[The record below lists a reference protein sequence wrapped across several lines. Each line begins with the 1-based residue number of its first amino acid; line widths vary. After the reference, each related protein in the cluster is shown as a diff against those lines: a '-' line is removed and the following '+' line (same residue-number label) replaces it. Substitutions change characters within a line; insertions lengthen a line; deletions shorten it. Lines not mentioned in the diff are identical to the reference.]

1 MITTSDY
8 IQFREPTYDE
18 FIANIAKAVRHEYEN
33 YHKHVPAEEVDQ
45 MVSNFPEELWEE
57 KCAAYCTEDG
67 KSMCVM
73 TPNKDGS
80 QYMYSLFVDEAE
92 RNKGIGSAL
101 TVHAVNNSPKGVSLH
116 VNTKNEGA
124 QRLYRRL
131 HFKPYGMLMPE
142 REIFM
147 ATRPGL
153 GGKENW

>member
-1 MITTSDY
+1 MSNIWY
-8 IQFREPTYDE
+8 IQFREPTHDE

-33 YHKHVPAEEVDQ
+33 YHKHVPAEEVEQ

-80 QYMYSLFVDEAE
+80 QYIYSLFVDEAE
-92 RNKGIGSAL
+92 RNKGIATTL
-101 TVHAVNNSPKGVSLH
+101 LLHAIEMSPNGVSLH
-116 VNTKNEGA
+116 VNSDNNIA
-124 QRLYRRL
+124 YNLYRKL
-131 HFKPYGMLMPE
+131 GFKPYGMQMPM